1 MKITKAI
8 LLAGGAG
15 TRLRPFSN
23 FTNKHL
29 LPLYNKPIIY
39 YPLAN
44 IMQAGIREIMLISGS
59 EFISA
64 YKKLL
69 GDGAKY
75 GISIRYK
82 IQSKPLGLPQ
92 AFILGENFIKKSP
105 VCLNLGDHILYGD
118 GLNNTLSKIVNN
130 FKKTT
135 ILSAKTNFVNDS
147 GVPFYNKKG
156 NLKKIIEKPKKTK
169 IKRIICGLYFYDSEV
184 VNRTKKLKTS
194 FRNEYEIT
202 DLNNSYIKDQKLNII
217 KLNSKIFWHDAG
229 DVLKIHNASKKI
241 EKYEKSKGQVG
252 CIEKIALDK
261 KFITK
266 REYFNLLD
274 SSSDYYSNYLKSIV

>member
-23 FTNKHL
+23 FTSKHL

-69 GDGAKY
+69 GDGGKY

-82 IQSKPLGLPQ
+82 IQSKPLGLPH
-92 AFILGENFIKKSP
+92 AFILGEKFIKKSS

-147 GVPFYNKKG
+147 GVPFYDKKG

-202 DLNNSYIKDQKLNII
+202 DLNNSY
-217 KLNSKIFWHDAG
+217 
-229 DVLKIHNASKKI
+229 VLKIHNASKKI

-274 SSSDYYSNYLKSIV
+274 SSSDYYSNYLKSII